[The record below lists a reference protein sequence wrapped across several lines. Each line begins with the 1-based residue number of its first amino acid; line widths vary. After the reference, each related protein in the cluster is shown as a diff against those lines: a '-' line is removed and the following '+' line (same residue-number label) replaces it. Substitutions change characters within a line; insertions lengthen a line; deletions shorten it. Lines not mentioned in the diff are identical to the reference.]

1 MYVKI
6 NWEEEAASRLLGSL
20 KSNVPKA
27 TEAIYDY
34 VNKYYPGNASSK
46 LKRSLQNNAERAIRT
61 VNEMNMDFQRAA
73 HDAYQE
79 WKDKTQNLYE
89 AMLAQEGQSIPERLQ
104 EKVVDSIVNVTQK
117 YHVAVTLLTDSF
129 IHFLKYNTFELPGNA
144 GTYTADELCMMVIGE
159 MAKSL
164 SWLYSSVHNSLE
176 KLLFYV
182 QDLVEKSG
190 LFNDIK
196 FRFPLVPK
204 PNKLKDVILEYRLLL
219 NISSDLIQGFSE
231 DFQHVNFTMILSDI
245 QVVLERILDNI
256 VEQIQ
261 CLHDKE
267 SVCFTNYINTI
278 FKIHIPRAFKF
289 LKEELY
295 SIFNDFNDSVQSILQ
310 EASYK
315 VQQVHHYIKALC
327 EEYFDP
333 SMVGWIVKYY
343 EVEEKMVDLIKSL
356 LVILKDFHCEYSA
369 RATDFASNI
378 TTQVEQF
385 VSKNIQEYLSILA
398 DINGEVK
405 EKIAELSVTAK
416 EAIKSWAPAM
426 KEIISDYHQ
435 QFSSKLQDFS
445 DKLSDYYEKFI
456 AESTRLIDLSILSYH
471 VFLRYITELLK
482 ELQLA
487 TDKNVNSY
495 VKFAPGE
502 LIITF

>member
-1 MYVKI
+1 M
-6 NWEEEAASRLLGSL
+6 LGSL

-27 TEAIYDY
+27 TATIYDY
-34 VNKYYPGNASSK
+34 VNKYASSK
-46 LKRSLQNNAERAIRT
+46 LKRSLQNNVERAIRT

-89 AMLAQEGQSIPERLQ
+89 AMLAQEDQSITEKLQ

-117 YHVAVTLLTDSF
+117 YHVAVALLTDSF
-129 IHFLKYNTFELPGNA
+129 IHFLKYNTFKLPGNA
-144 GTYTADELCMMVIGE
+144 GTYTADELCAMVMGG

-176 KLLFYV
+176 KLLSYV

-190 LFNDIK
+190 LFSDIK

-204 PNKLKDVILEYRLLL
+204 ASELKDVILECRLLL
-219 NISSDLIQGFSE
+219 NISSDFIQGYFE
-231 DFQHVNFTMILSDI
+231 DFQHVNFTTILSDV
-245 QVVLERILDNI
+245 QVVLEEIIDNI
-256 VEQIQ
+256 VEEIQ
-261 CLHDKE
+261 YQCDKE
-267 SVCFTNYINTI
+267 SDCFTNYINTI
-278 FKIHIPRAFKF
+278 FKIHIPSAFQF

-295 SIFNDFNDSVQSILQ
+295 SIFSDFNDSIQSILQ
-310 EASYK
+310 KASYK
-315 VQQVHHYIKALC
+315 LQQVYHYIKALR

-333 SMVGWIVKYY
+333 SMVGWTVKYY

-356 LVILKDFHCEYSA
+356 LVILKDFHSEYSA
-369 RATDFASNI
+369 KATDFASNI
-378 TTQVEQF
+378 TAQVEQF
-385 VSKNIQEYLSILA
+385 VSRNIQEYLSILA
-398 DINGEVK
+398 DIDGKGK
-405 EKIAELSVTAK
+405 EKIAELSIMAK

-456 AESTRLIDLSILSYH
+456 AESTRLIDLSVQSYH
-471 VFLRYITELLK
+471 VFLRYVTQLLK
-482 ELQLA
+482 ELQVA
-487 TDKNVNSY
+487 TANNVSSY
-495 VKFAPGE
+495 VKLAPGE

>member
-1 MYVKI
+1 M
-6 NWEEEAASRLLGSL
+6 LGSL

-61 VNEMNMDFQRAA
+61 VNEMNTDFQRAA

-89 AMLAQEGQSIPERLQ
+89 AMLAQEGQSISERLQ
-104 EKVVDSIVNVTQK
+104 EKVVDSLVDVIQK
-117 YHVAVTLLTDSF
+117 YHVAVTFLTDSF
-129 IHFLKYNTFELPGNA
+129 IHFLKNNTFQLPGNA
-144 GTYTADELCMMVIGE
+144 GAYTADELCTMVMGE

-164 SWLYSSVHNSLE
+164 SRLYSSVHNSLE
-176 KLLFYV
+176 KLLSYV

-196 FRFPLVPK
+196 FRFPLVPV
-204 PNKLKDVILEYRLLL
+204 PSKLKDVILEYRLLL
-219 NISSDLIQGFSE
+219 NISSDLIQGYFE
-231 DFQHVNFTMILSDI
+231 DFQHVNFTMVLSDL
-245 QVVLERILDNI
+245 QVVLEGIFDNI
-256 VEQIQ
+256 VEQIP
-261 CLHDKE
+261 CLRDKE
-267 SVCFTNYINTI
+267 SVCFTNYINTV
-278 FKIHIPRAFKF
+278 FKIHIPSAFQF
-289 LKEELY
+289 LKEELF
-295 SIFNDFNDSVQSILQ
+295 SIFSDFNDSVQSILQ
-310 EASYK
+310 DGSYK
-315 VQQVHHYIKALC
+315 LRQVHHYIKAFR

-333 SMVGWIVKYY
+333 SVVGWTVKYY

-356 LVILKDFHCEYSA
+356 LVILKDFHSEYSA

-385 VSKNIQEYLSILA
+385 VSRNIQEYLSILV
-398 DINGEVK
+398 DIDEKGK
-405 EKIAELSVTAK
+405 EKIAELSITAK

-445 DKLSDYYEKFI
+445 NKLSDYYEKFI
-456 AESTRLIDLSILSYH
+456 AESTRLIELSVQSYH

-482 ELQLA
+482 ELQVA
-487 TDKNVNSY
+487 TANNVSSY
-495 VKFAPGE
+495 VKLAPGE